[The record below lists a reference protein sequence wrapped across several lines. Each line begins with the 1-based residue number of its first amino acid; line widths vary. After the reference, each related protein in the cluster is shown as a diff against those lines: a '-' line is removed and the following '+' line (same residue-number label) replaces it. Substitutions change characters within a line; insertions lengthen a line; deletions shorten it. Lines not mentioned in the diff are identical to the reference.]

1 MGRWTTR
8 SAALFLFSRVQVRQD
23 WRPGALPAISPRMT
37 DPSRPLRLNEALD
50 WDALASAYAAKRRLH
65 IADFLHPDD
74 AAALHASLRNRE
86 DWRLVINQGE
96 RSFDLDRTA
105 QAALTPDQRQQ
116 LEQAVYA
123 EARYGF
129 QYRYESIRV
138 PDAAAERTGDDPLVA
153 FASFMSTDP
162 VRQFLRHVT
171 AEPGIDFADAQA
183 TAYGPGHFLTAHDDE
198 VAGKNRHAAYVFN
211 LTPRWRVDWGGLLL
225 FEDQGGHIEQGFTP
239 SFNAL
244 NLFTVPQPHSVSMV
258 APFAANRRYSITGW
272 LRGA

>member
-1 MGRWTTR
+1 MTTT
-8 SAALFLFSRVQVRQD
+8 ADNQ
-23 WRPGALPAISPRMT
+23 
-37 DPSRPLRLNEALD
+37 LRLSDKLN
-50 WDALASAYAAKRRLH
+50 WDALAKAYAEAGRLH
-65 IADFLHPDD
+65 VPDFLHPDD
-74 AAALHASLRNRE
+74 AALLHQSLRSRT
-86 DWRLVINQGE
+86 DWRLVVNQGD
-96 RSFDLDRTA
+96 RSFDLDRAA
-105 QAALTPDQRQQ
+105 QAALTPEQRQS
-116 LEQAVYA
+116 LEQAVHA

-129 QYRYESIRV
+129 QYLYESIRV
-138 PDAAAERTGDDPLVA
+138 PDAPAERTGDDPLVA
-153 FASFMSTDP
+153 FARFMSSDP
-162 VRQFLRHVT
+162 VRQFLRQVT
-171 AEPGIDFADAQA
+171 AKPGIDFADAQA

-225 FEDQGGHIEQGFTP
+225 FEGKGGHIEQGFTP